1 MGSMHHNCILPT
13 RSMAKIATMSDFQ
26 VLESLTPQLTV
37 ALENVTF
44 LEEVSMLSVNF
55 EGTDRILNKV
65 TQRIIKI

>member
-1 MGSMHHNCILPT
+1 
-13 RSMAKIATMSDFQ
+13 MSDFQ

-65 TQRIIKI
+65 TQRIIKIWISSEILLLGFYH